1 MKNDHFLAAL
11 GSVVLLAASLLLA
24 PHASAA
30 GWNLTDL
37 GAFAGGSSNARG
49 LTPDGR
55 VAGFSL
61 EADGQPYPFL
71 SSGGQIVKVGSGM
84 GATVTVNAQ
93 GQSAGA
99 ILGADGSMHVGL
111 FVGQTSTDL
120 GSIDGGIN
128 VVSRIN
134 NNTQVV
140 GYTILANYDERAFV
154 ATTNGIVNLG
164 TLGGRFSRAI
174 AINGSGVIT
183 GYSTTSPTNNL
194 NRCFVSY
201 GNGLVNIGSL
211 ALTGS
216 CLPSAINDAGQIVGT
231 AYNGTA
237 SHAFLYDG
245 YQFHDLGTLGGNTS
259 AANGV
264 NQLGQ
269 VVGQAQTASG
279 DIRAFL
285 YSAGHMTNL
294 GSPRATGGV
303 SSAYAVN
310 GSGQAI
316 GYYTVPG
323 DSTRRPLLFSNGNV
337 IELNTLLPA
346 LTEVDGTFIY
356 LNDAGQIAGT
366 GKINGARHAFLLTPV
381 P

>member
-1 MKNDHFLAAL
+1 MKHNQFWTAL
-11 GSVVLLAASLLLA
+11 SSVLLMAASLMVA
-24 PHASAA
+24 PQASAA
-30 GWNLTDL
+30 GWRLTDL
-37 GAFAGGSSNARG
+37 GAFAGGTSNARG

-55 VAGFSL
+55 VVGYSA

-71 SSGGQIVKVGSGM
+71 SNGGQIVKVGSGM
-84 GATVTVNAQ
+84 GAPLVVNAQ

-99 ILGADGSMHVGL
+99 LLGADGSMHVGL
-111 FVGQTSTDL
+111 FVGQTSADL

-128 VVSRIN
+128 QVNGIN
-134 NNTQVV
+134 NSAQVV

-154 ATTNGIVNLG
+154 ASTSGMVNLG
-164 TLGGRFSRAI
+164 TLGGRFGRAV
-174 AINGSGVIT
+174 AVNASGVIT
-183 GYSTTSPTNNL
+183 GYSTTSMTNNL

-211 ALTGS
+211 ATTGS
-216 CLPSAINDAGQIVGT
+216 CMPSAINDAGQIVGT

-245 YQFHDLGTLGGNTS
+245 NQFHDLGTLGGKTS
-259 AANGV
+259 AANGI

-269 VVGQAQTASG
+269 VVGQAQTING

-285 YSAGHMTNL
+285 YTAGQMTNL
-294 GSPRATGGV
+294 GSPRATGGA
-303 SSAYAVN
+303 SSAYSVN
-310 GSGQAI
+310 ASGQAI

-323 DSTRRPLLFSNGNV
+323 DSTRRPILFSNGT
-337 IELNTLLPA
+337 IIDINTLLPE
-346 LTEVDGTFIY
+346 LTEVDGSVIY

-366 GKINGARHAFLLTPV
+366 GKINGVRHAFLLTPV

>member
-1 MKNDHFLAAL
+1 MKHNQFWTAL
-11 GSVVLLAASLLLA
+11 SSVLLMAASLMVA
-24 PHASAA
+24 PQASAA
-30 GWNLTDL
+30 GWRLTDL
-37 GAFAGGSSNARG
+37 GAFSGGTSNARG

-55 VAGFSL
+55 VAGYST

-71 SSGGQIVKVGSGM
+71 SSGGQVAKVGSGI
-84 GATVTVNAQ
+84 GVAVTVNAL

-99 ILGADGSMHVGL
+99 LLGTDNSMHIGL

-128 VVSRIN
+128 VVIGIN
-134 NNTQVV
+134 NNEQVV
-140 GYTILANYDERAFV
+140 GYSILANTDERAFV
-154 ATTNGIVNLG
+154 ADKYSLVNLG

-174 AINGSGVIT
+174 AINASGVIT
-183 GYSTTSPTNNL
+183 GYSTTSATNGL
-194 NRCFVSY
+194 NRCFVSH
-201 GNGLVNIGSL
+201 GQGMVNIGSL
-211 ALTGS
+211 ASTGS
-216 CLPSAINDAGQIVGT
+216 CLPAAINNAGQIVGA

-245 YQFHDLGTLGGNTS
+245 RQFHDLGTLGGNTS
-259 AANGV
+259 AANGI

-285 YSAGHMTNL
+285 YSAGQMINL
-294 GSPRATGGV
+294 GSPRATGGI

-310 GSGQAI
+310 ANGQAI

-323 DSTRRPLLFSNGNV
+323 DPSRRPILFSNGS
-337 IELNTLLPA
+337 IIDLNILLPE
-346 LTEVDGTFIY
+346 LTEVDGTYIY

>member
-1 MKNDHFLAAL
+1 MKHNQFWTAL
-11 GSVVLLAASLLLA
+11 GSVFLMAASLMAA
-24 PHASAA
+24 PQVSAA
-30 GWNLTDL
+30 GWRLTDL
-37 GAFAGGSSNARG
+37 GAFAGGTSNARG

-55 VAGFSL
+55 VAGYST

-71 SSGGQIVKVGSGM
+71 SNGGQIVKVGSGM
-84 GATVTVNAQ
+84 GAPLVVNAQ

-99 ILGADGSMHVGL
+99 LLGADGSMHVGL

-128 VVSRIN
+128 QVNGIN
-134 NNTQVV
+134 NSGQVV

-154 ATTNGIVNLG
+154 ASTSGMVNLG
-164 TLGGRFSRAI
+164 TLGGRFGRAI
-174 AINGSGVIT
+174 AINASGVIT
-183 GYSTTSPTNNL
+183 GYSTTSMTNNL

-211 ALTGS
+211 ATTGN
-216 CLPSAINDAGQIVGT
+216 CMPSAINDAGQIVGT

-245 YQFHDLGTLGGNTS
+245 NQFHDLGTLGGRTS
-259 AANGV
+259 AANGI

-269 VVGQAQTASG
+269 VVGQAQTING
-279 DIRAFL
+279 DMRAFL
-285 YSAGHMTNL
+285 YTAGQMTNL
-294 GSPRATGGV
+294 GSPRATGGA
-303 SSAYAVN
+303 SSAYSVN
-310 GSGQAI
+310 ASGQAI

-323 DSTRRPLLFSNGNV
+323 DSTRRPILFSNGT
-337 IELNTLLPA
+337 IIDINTLLPE
-346 LTEVDGTFIY
+346 LTEVDGNVIY